1 MRKKKK
7 KSNISPK
14 KEEIK
19 GKAELNEIENIY
31 QRRSTKPKVVFWGK
45 KYSSINQE
53 KKRNTNGNRNFK
65 RILTIGISKVQVDIN
80 R

>member
-31 QRRSTKPKVVFWGK
+31 
-45 KYSSINQE
+45 
-53 KKRNTNGNRNFK
+53 
-65 RILTIGISKVQVDIN
+65 
-80 R
+80 